1 MIRTD
6 KVCWTCYTASLH
18 AKHNNATLG
27 VVVQEIICFH
37 IPQYTHDAGARCKT
51 QKLFPETRLS
61 SDACSDTRTGPQ
73 GSIAPNNPL
82 QFHPSHAARFSWS
95 LSSAFNFVPSSSSV
109 FPSLVAPGAVPT
121 CHPIPFLRLRW
132 LRWMV
137 WAIIAQEPVHRLSV
151 VVGLQRIIS
160 FPRGFLTSQSIH
172 DLKSKAVRTRRIFP
186 PRI

>member
-37 IPQYTHDAGARCKT
+37 IPQYTHDAGAGCKT

-95 LSSAFNFVPSSSSV
+95 LSSAFNFVPSAPSV

-121 CHPIPFLRLRW
+121 CHPIPLLRI
-132 LRWMV
+132 RWMR
-137 WAIIAQEPVHRLSV
+137 WYGPSLPRSRSTAFLSWWV
-151 VVGLQRIIS
+151 LRES
-160 FPRGFLTSQSIH
+160 FHSPEGSSPASQS
-172 DLKSKAVRTRRIFP
+172 TT
-186 PRI
+186 